1 MACLSALLY
10 LKWQVSMLLRP
21 LSHWHIILMIQTLI
35 PSCTM
40 CLVHIFILCMQH
52 FTQYS
57 LWGRRSYCMGE
68 QRPGFAFKIAKL
80 MLWTWRIIQLWP
92 SSLKPSDNLWT
103 DSAGNTLSG
112 LFLISSN
119 VLSLELNVFHPWNTF
134 CRLGTESLVLCVLK
148 SSRSIADLCD
158 MFHIPSLQGSHTYLL

>member
-1 MACLSALLY
+1 MACLLALLY

-21 LSHWHIILMIQTLI
+21 LSHWHIILMIRILI

-40 CLVHIFILCMQH
+40 CLVYIFILCMKH
-52 FTQYS
+52 FTHYS

-68 QRPGFAFKIAKL
+68 QRPGFAFKIAKFL
-80 MLWTWRIIQLWP
+80 LWTWHIIQLWP

-134 CRLGTESLVLCVLK
+134 CPLGTNHWSFVC
-148 SSRSIADLCD
+148 
-158 MFHIPSLQGSHTYLL
+158 